1 MYDQQDIKVQTGT
14 FHAHTSYWMNA
25 EVARQIAT
33 FQREDDKK
41 DRRQG
46 ERTARSPWRAQA
58 CSLAMIASAICEVP
72 TAVGSLRSGFM
83 S

>member
-33 FQREDDKK
+33 FQREDHKK

-46 ERTARSPWRAQA
+46 AGRPLPLEN
-58 CSLAMIASAICEVP
+58 
-72 TAVGSLRSGFM
+72 SGL
-83 S
+83 